1 MKMLRDLLM
10 VQAMEIV
17 RMACK
22 AQVNITNLKKLY
34 NSKCKYGVERHQ
46 ILKTNFVYFIL
57 SSTNG
62 KHKFVF

>member
-1 MKMLRDLLM
+1 MKMLQDLLM

-17 RMACK
+17 CIACK

-34 NSKCKYGVERHQ
+34 NSKSKYEVERHQ